1 MVCVTT
7 VKAAYGFS
15 SVLIGWLH
23 CTSLIRDTP
32 YEANARLVGEG
43 GGRGGE
49 GRVTRVNPIMHD
61 YRLDVS
67 HLLTRPSTQ
76 KDLGITISKDLKW
89 NSNINQAIAC

>member
-1 MVCVTT
+1 MVFQRLDWL
-7 VKAAYGFS
+7 AA
-15 SVLIGWLH
+15 LH
-23 CTSLIRDTP
+23 FPHPGYSLRGKR
-32 YEANARLVGEG
+32 ALNGEG